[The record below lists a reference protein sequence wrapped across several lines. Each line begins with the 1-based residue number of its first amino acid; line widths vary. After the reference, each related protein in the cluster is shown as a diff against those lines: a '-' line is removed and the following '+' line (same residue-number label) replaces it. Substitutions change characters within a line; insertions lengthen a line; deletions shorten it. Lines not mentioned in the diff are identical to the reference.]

1 MYREILLHRF
11 LVDKILDIDNDL
23 FSFYKKLRRAGWKS
37 IIPPT
42 SRRVLRLKPVMRRA
56 SASVPVSLSRT

>member
-37 IIPPT
+37 IIPPP
-42 SRRVLRLKPVMRRA
+42 SRVLRLKPVMRRA
-56 SASVPVSLSRT
+56 SASVQVSLSRT